1 MGVEARE
8 LPWLIAHGSV
18 SEPKLA
24 ERALG
29 AGTRARTLTDTA
41 AADISPSRAGA
52 VGNPTAVSFVAI
64 VAFAAQDF
72 RASRAVRLHRR
83 GCSLGSEL
91 WRALRHLLVENGK
104 DDCPAQRNYYHK
116 LGRCATCCGRRPRGR
131 IRQDSNI
138 KERRKWTHTGKE
150 PRPRR
155 RCSVAVF
162 SAADACGEQAVTLA
176 QDAAFI

>member
-1 MGVEARE
+1 MPQIGAGWARTLRTTRTSQPLRPSTRSLGSMRGGTRLAAAGRQASHPWASRLGSSLGPSPKGVRRSLACRCGYAEARRKG
-8 LPWLIAHGSV
+8 LRYGYQ
-18 SEPKLA
+18 
-24 ERALG
+24 
-29 AGTRARTLTDTA
+29 ARTLTDTA

-104 DDCPAQRNYYHK
+104 DECPA
-116 LGRCATCCGRRPRGR
+116 
-131 IRQDSNI
+131 
-138 KERRKWTHTGKE
+138 
-150 PRPRR
+150 
-155 RCSVAVF
+155 
-162 SAADACGEQAVTLA
+162 
-176 QDAAFI
+176 